1 MLLKQ
6 KSLKKFLTSAAVA
19 VVVTTGVVPSASA
32 SSKYFSDV
40 PEFYQESVNY
50 LVESKI
56 TNGIGDGMFGTD
68 QPIIRSHAALMI
80 ARAMGLEN
88 FRAPNSGFEDVPD
101 YAQNA
106 VNVLTFLGIVNGKS
120 ETSFGAMDHL
130 TRSEM
135 AKIIALTYEIPVMGS
150 PHPFVDVSP
159 VYNDYVQALY
169 HAGIT
174 DGTGATT
181 YGSDQ
186 LITRGQFAVF
196 LSRAEQLEISVPE
209 AHVHQ
214 IFGVINNNNTVTIMG
229 KAEDIDKVTI
239 LLQNGDEEIRFEA
252 PVVNGEFSVTTQ
264 TPNKGISTI
273 SIQDENGN
281 ILYEGIREEAEVS
294 IASIGTFTF
303 KDITKR

>member
-1 MLLKQ
+1 
-6 KSLKKFLTSAAVA
+6 
-19 VVVTTGVVPSASA
+19 
-32 SSKYFSDV
+32 
-40 PEFYQESVNY
+40 
-50 LVESKI
+50 
-56 TNGIGDGMFGTD
+56 
-68 QPIIRSHAALMI
+68 MI
-80 ARAMGLEN
+80 ARAVGLEN
-88 FRAPNSGFEDVPD
+88 FRAPESGFEDVPD
-101 YAQNA
+101 YAENA
-106 VNVLTFLGIVNGKS
+106 VNVLIFLGIVNGKS

-135 AKIIALTYEIPVMGS
+135 AKIIVLTYEIPLMGN

-229 KAEDIDKVTI
+229 KADEIDKVTI

-252 PVVNGEFSVTTQ
+252 PVVNGEFSGHLKRLIKEFQRYLFKMKMETV
-264 TPNKGISTI
+264 
-273 SIQDENGN
+273 
-281 ILYEGIREEAEVS
+281 LYEGVREEAEVS
-294 IASIGTFTF
+294 VASIGAFIF